1 MKNAEMTNSNTL
13 PNKVKIDLNVLGAL
27 MLSGVGTH
35 VDSTNVVTID
45 QSAAAN
51 WNVQLKKQ

>member
-45 QSAAAN
+45 QSAAAK

>member
-13 PNKVKIDLNVLGAL
+13 LNKVKIDLNVLGAL
-27 MLSGVGTH
+27 MLNGVGTH

-45 QSAAAN
+45 QSVVAK
-51 WNVQLKKQ
+51 WNVQLKKY

>member
-13 PNKVKIDLNVLGAL
+13 PNKVKIDLYVLGAL

-45 QSAAAN
+45 QSAAAK

>member
-1 MKNAEMTNSNTL
+1 MTNSNTL

-27 MLSGVGTH
+27 MLNGVGTH

-45 QSAAAN
+45 QSVVAK
-51 WNVQLKKQ
+51 WNVQLKKY

>member
-13 PNKVKIDLNVLGAL
+13 LNKVKIDLNVLGAL
-27 MLSGVGTH
+27 MLNGVGTH

-45 QSAAAN
+45 QSDAAK